1 MATLSQTTRLQSYGE
16 NGAETV
22 NFEIF
27 VMTA

>member
-1 MATLSQTTRLQSYGE
+1 MATLSQTTSLQSWE
-16 NGAETV
+16 KSAETV